1 MRGFK
6 RYVFVLRHTGAIHI
20 FWSFLAVLSLS
31 AAILSW
37 VEPNIE
43 TFGDGLWYCFIAAT
57 TVGFGDLF
65 AITFIGRVIT
75 IIVVLYG
82 IVAAATIP
90 GVVLAYY
97 LEYIKAR
104 EKATVSTFLEKLEN
118 LPNLSKDELTQ
129 ISEKV
134 KGMKKDF

>member
-1 MRGFK
+1 MRGFR
-6 RYVFVLRHTGAIHI
+6 RYVYVLRHTGAIHI
-20 FWSFLAVLSLS
+20 FWSFLVTLSISAVILSL
-31 AAILSW
+31 

-43 TFGDGLWYCFIAAT
+43 NFGDGLWYCFVAST

-65 AITFIGRVIT
+65 AVTLVDRIIT
-75 IIVVLYG
+75 IIIVLYG
-82 IVAAATIP
+82 IVATATIP

-104 EKATVSTFLEKLEN
+104 EKATVSTFLEKLEE
-118 LPNLSKDELTQ
+118 LPKLSKEELEQ

-134 KGMKKDF
+134 KEMKKDF

>member
-1 MRGFK
+1 MRGFR
-6 RYVFVLRHTGAIHI
+6 RYVSVLRHTGAIHI
-20 FWSFLAVLSLS
+20 FWSFLVTLSISAVILSL
-31 AAILSW
+31 

-43 TFGDGLWYCFIAAT
+43 NFGDGLWYCFVAST

-65 AITFIGRVIT
+65 AVTLVGRIIT
-75 IIVVLYG
+75 IIIVLYG
-82 IVAAATIP
+82 IVATATIP

-104 EKATVSTFLEKLEN
+104 EKATVSTFLEKLEE
-118 LPNLSKDELTQ
+118 LPKLSKEELEQ

-134 KGMKKDF
+134 KEMKKDF

>member
-6 RYVFVLRHTGAIHI
+6 RYVSVLRHTGAIHI
-20 FWSFLAVLSLS
+20 FWSFLAVLGIS

-43 TFGDGLWYCFIAAT
+43 TFGDGLWYCFVAST

-65 AITFIGRVIT
+65 AVTLAGRVIT
-75 IIVVLYG
+75 IIIVLYG
-82 IVAAATIP
+82 IVATATIP

-104 EKATVSTFLEKLEN
+104 EKATVSTLLEQLEE
-118 LPNLSKDELTQ
+118 LPKLSKEELEQ
-129 ISEKV
+129 ISERV
-134 KGMKKDF
+134 KEMKKNF